1 MDKQSCENP
10 IAVLKR
16 VRDVCSSQLDVGT
29 LTEFD
34 SAIEG
39 LETALDHGHSAEA
52 VERRNT
58 RALQAIAAVLTV
70 VTNLRDWMS

>member
-10 IAVLKR
+10 ITALKR

-39 LETALDHGHSAEA
+39 LEALDHGHSAEA

-58 RALQAIAAVLTV
+58 RALQAIAAVLTM